1 MKDFDFLD
9 DTEIL
14 HFEDRDAFNK
24 ACEEYRNNPRLI
36 DIGYADMII
45 TLQKSSNS
53 QLT

>member
-1 MKDFDFLD
+1 MKNFDFLD
-9 DTEIL
+9 NTEIL
-14 HFEDRDAFNK
+14 HFEDRDKFDK
-24 ACEEYRNNPRLI
+24 ACDEYHNNPRLI